1 MNVIN
6 VPFFF
11 KPYAV
16 NHFKCFEHACQQT
29 YLELM
34 ENDTTPFQK
43 GQITGLHPGNKTAYQ
58 IAVAKKLD

>member
-1 MNVIN
+1 
-6 VPFFF
+6 
-11 KPYAV
+11 
-16 NHFKCFEHACQQT
+16 
-29 YLELM
+29 M